1 MRNILILIDGY
12 TDGSANNN
20 CSSSNMQMHNEN
32 EVLQKHGE
40 NPEDFISLQ

>member
-1 MRNILILIDGY
+1 LILIDSY
-12 TDGSANNN
+12 TDGSASNN